1 MTRASAKAI
10 TVQLLRIGSLFRI
23 VYDPYEQKFA
33 GVHIAEP
40 RFYVAHPVTGQIWH
54 CTREATEEAIKL
66 LKQHIE
72 VHHRSWPIQSWEFD
86 FVP

>member
-66 LKQHIE
+66 LKQSVI
-72 VHHRSWPIQSWEFD
+72 WPIPSWQLEPL
-86 FVP
+86 VMR